1 MTANLAIAQLLLSIA
16 LGTVTFIAG
25 IFRYHRSQQRRR
37 GAFKFQAYLWILTGL
52 IALSSFMPLA
62 HLYTEHLWFES
73 LGHADVF
80 WGLQQ
85 IRWGIFAVCFLIAL
99 GFMNINAAIANV
111 LCPES
116 REFRRWTH
124 TQTFSFHRTVF
135 CLTFI
140 AALLLATPM
149 LLLDDVYLRY
159 RNQPAADS
167 EPRIANREP
176 RTAEEIMDGE
186 TVRLETANREPRT
199 ANRHFGKNRNFYLFS
214 FPFHRWVS
222 LWVQIMLW
230 VTCIVVGLLYN
241 FYYRRDAHTMQRV
254 KRHIIFHGS
263 MLWLLLLLVG
273 GWRSYV
279 HLWNKVYTSPLT
291 QELSSLHG
299 LFYVDFHLEGATRI
313 YCGVLVGVGI
323 AVVFNIFWRKRLL
336 WYATLGVWGLSYLLL
351 IHIYPLG
358 LHLWDA
364 RINVLDKEEPYLQR
378 HIEETRL
385 AFELDTI
392 RTEARVKG
400 LATLDMITENAE
412 IKKNIQIWD
421 RRVLYEALREAQ
433 IQTHYDFHPYTD
445 VDRYRVGDE
454 YRQVL
459 IAAREVSPEEDIV
472 GWEPLKLQYTHGYG
486 VCVSPVNEFI
496 EDGFPNFWVA
506 DTPIRSDYDELS
518 VQRPQ
523 IYYGEMTNNYVIV
536 NSQRNINAAISRAAA
551 QEAPETWEHRL
562 RPPDTR
568 PALCVCGRCEGG
580 RSQGHYRRRRRSGP
594 SARHDRVADYAAGAR
609 RSGVFG
615 CAFRC
620 RFPPFHRAD
629 ARRRA
634 GRDARHRQGWGEECR
649 LAGSKHSCAR
659 RRADRCGADG
669 VAAGPDRRRRR
680 NPGLTAAAQPGKPV
694 PPGSVIGILG
704 GGQLGR
710 MIALAAAPM
719 GYRCAVLTP
728 DADSP
733 ASQVAWQTIVAPYGD
748 EAALARLADL
758 SDVVTLEFEN
768 VPAATVAAL
777 AARVR
782 TAPEDRVL
790 AVTQDRLTEKA
801 LARDAGLAT
810 VAFAAVDNGDLSA
823 MTESVAYP
831 AILKTRRMGYDGK
844 GQRRVETHEEA
855 EEACRL
861 LGDSLIAEAVCPFE
875 MELSVIAARSPGGE
889 IRAFDA
895 VENEHENHILRTTRA
910 PARIAETV
918 RSEAQAAACR
928 LACRL
933 SLVGLLAVEFFWS
946 PDAGLLVN
954 EMAPRPH
961 NSGHWTIEA
970 CRTGQFEQLVRAIC
984 GLPLGDPS
992 RRFDA
997 VMTNLLG
1004 AEAENWAALAAD
1016 PAVHLHLYGKADA
1029 RPGRKMGHVTRLLP
1043 LGSDKVEC
1051 NG

>member
-16 LGTVTFIAG
+16 LGTVTLIWG
-25 IFRYHRSQQRRR
+25 IFRYRRSQQRRR
-37 GAFKFQAYLWILTGL
+37 GAFKFQAYLLWILTGL

-159 RNQPAADS
+159 RNQPAEDS
-167 EPRIANREP
+167 SQQSAVSSQQPAVSDQLL
-176 RTAEEIMDGE
+176 TAESGAQRND
-186 TVRLETANREPRT
+186 LTANS
-199 ANRHFGKNRNFYLFS
+199 HFGKTRNFYLFS

-222 LWVQIMLW
+222 LYVQITLW

-506 DTPIRSDYDELS
+506 DTPIRSDHDELS

-551 QEAPETWEHRL
+551 QEAPETWERHTYTGDGGVPLGGWFRRL
-562 RPPDTR
+562 CFGLRFDFFRILRSERLTAESRVMFRRKIGTRHGDQLMKDRVSHIAPFLNYDPDPYIVISDGELWWIIDFYVTSPYYPNAQVYIDDTARLTQTQLYEEPDFKKFNYIRNSGVAVVNAYTGAVNFYAIKDDEAVMRAYRKAFPDLFKIPLRNARRLESASPISRLPDAHPSEDVWRVSPPCR
-568 PALCVCGRCEGG
+568 RLLPPP
-580 RSQGHYRRRRRSGP
+580 RSLADSERGVLFIGSRSGDD
-594 SARHDRVADYAAGAR
+594 ALLRYA
-609 RSGVFG
+609 
-615 CAFRC
+615 
-620 RFPPFHRAD
+620 
-629 ARRRA
+629 
-634 GRDARHRQGWGEECR
+634 QTTGE
-649 LAGSKHSCAR
+649 
-659 RRADRCGADG
+659 D
-669 VAAGPDRRRRR
+669 
-680 NPGLTAAAQPGKPV
+680 
-694 PPGSVIGILG
+694 
-704 GGQLGR
+704 
-710 MIALAAAPM
+710 
-719 GYRCAVLTP
+719 
-728 DADSP
+728 
-733 ASQVAWQTIVAPYGD
+733 
-748 EAALARLADL
+748 
-758 SDVVTLEFEN
+758 TLEFVNMIPFTPPKREKRLKAWMVSRCDPPHYGERIVYVLPDGADVAGPTQVEEDIN
-768 VPAATVAAL
+768 KATGQLQVGWEKASDVIRGNLLIIPVDDALFYVEAIYLQAKKQERANGDDTQPRRPKLEMVVVKAGASELASAKTLDKALDVLFLGQPATTVPTEAGEAPPTAAEL
-777 AARVR
+777 LEQLRQNRVKNDAE
-782 TAPEDRVL
+782 TEAILEQLLEVLSEDR
-790 AVTQDRLTEKA
+790 
-801 LARDAGLAT
+801 
-810 VAFAAVDNGDLSA
+810 
-823 MTESVAYP
+823 
-831 AILKTRRMGYDGK
+831 
-844 GQRRVETHEEA
+844 
-855 EEACRL
+855 
-861 LGDSLIAEAVCPFE
+861 
-875 MELSVIAARSPGGE
+875 
-889 IRAFDA
+889 
-895 VENEHENHILRTTRA
+895 
-910 PARIAETV
+910 
-918 RSEAQAAACR
+918 
-928 LACRL
+928 
-933 SLVGLLAVEFFWS
+933 
-946 PDAGLLVN
+946 
-954 EMAPRPH
+954 
-961 NSGHWTIEA
+961 
-970 CRTGQFEQLVRAIC
+970 
-984 GLPLGDPS
+984 
-992 RRFDA
+992 
-997 VMTNLLG
+997 
-1004 AEAENWAALAAD
+1004 
-1016 PAVHLHLYGKADA
+1016 
-1029 RPGRKMGHVTRLLP
+1029 
-1043 LGSDKVEC
+1043 
-1051 NG
+1051 

>member
-37 GAFKFQAYLWILTGL
+37 GAFKFQAYLLWILTGL

-186 TVRLETANREPRT
+186 TVRLETANRKPRT

-551 QEAPETWEHRL
+551 QEAPETWERHTYTGDGGVPLGGWFRRL
-562 RPPDTR
+562 CFGFRFDFFRILRSERLTAESRVMFRRKIGTR
-568 PALCVCGRCEGG
+568 HGDQLIK
-580 RSQGHYRRRRRSGP
+580 
-594 SARHDRVADYAAGAR
+594 DRVSHIAPFLNYDPDPYIVISDGELWWIIDFYVTSPYYPNAQVYIDDTAR
-609 RSGVFG
+609 LTQTQLYEEPDFKKFNYIRNSGVAVVNAYTGAVNFYAIKDDEAVMRAYRK
-615 CAFRC
+615 AFPDLFKSLSEMPEGLKAHLRYPDYLT
-620 RFPPFHRAD
+620 RIQAKMYGAYH
-629 ARRRA
+629 
-634 GRDARHRQGWGEECR
+634 
-649 LAGSKHSCAR
+649 
-659 RRADRCGADG
+659 RRADDFYHRRDHWLIPKEAYYSSEADQEMMPYY
-669 VAAGPDRRRRR
+669 AMLKL
-680 NPGLTAAAQPGKPV
+680 PGE
-694 PPGSVIGILG
+694 
-704 GGQLGR
+704 
-710 MIALAAAPM
+710 
-719 GYRCAVLTP
+719 
-728 DADSP
+728 D
-733 ASQVAWQTIVAPYGD
+733 
-748 EAALARLADL
+748 
-758 SDVVTLEFEN
+758 TLEFVNMIPFTPPKREKRLKAWMVSRCDPPHYGERIVYVLPDGADVAGPTQVEEDIN
-768 VPAATVAAL
+768 KATGQLQVGWEKASDVIRGNLLIIPIDDALFYVEAIYLQAKKQERANGDDTQPRRPKLEMVVVKAGASELASAKTLDKALDVLFLGQPATTVPTEAGEAPPTAAEL
-777 AARVR
+777 LEQLRQNRVKNDAE
-782 TAPEDRVL
+782 TEAILEQLLEVLSEDR
-790 AVTQDRLTEKA
+790 
-801 LARDAGLAT
+801 
-810 VAFAAVDNGDLSA
+810 
-823 MTESVAYP
+823 
-831 AILKTRRMGYDGK
+831 
-844 GQRRVETHEEA
+844 
-855 EEACRL
+855 
-861 LGDSLIAEAVCPFE
+861 
-875 MELSVIAARSPGGE
+875 
-889 IRAFDA
+889 
-895 VENEHENHILRTTRA
+895 
-910 PARIAETV
+910 
-918 RSEAQAAACR
+918 
-928 LACRL
+928 
-933 SLVGLLAVEFFWS
+933 
-946 PDAGLLVN
+946 
-954 EMAPRPH
+954 
-961 NSGHWTIEA
+961 
-970 CRTGQFEQLVRAIC
+970 
-984 GLPLGDPS
+984 
-992 RRFDA
+992 
-997 VMTNLLG
+997 
-1004 AEAENWAALAAD
+1004 
-1016 PAVHLHLYGKADA
+1016 
-1029 RPGRKMGHVTRLLP
+1029 
-1043 LGSDKVEC
+1043 
-1051 NG
+1051 